1 MVGRFLWIITFLNIS
16 KRLFAKLLE
25 KVVSI
30 PIDSFL
36 PFRLLL
42 HLIVS
47 NHNARKQGLLTRL
60 AKAVINES
68 VMQATVQPLE
78 TS

>member
-1 MVGRFLWIITFLNIS
+1 M
-16 KRLFAKLLE
+16 
-25 KVVSI
+25 SI

-42 HLIVS
+42 HLIIS
-47 NHNARKQGLLTRL
+47 NHKEKKKYQGLLTRL
-60 AKAVINES
+60 AKAVINGS

>member
-1 MVGRFLWIITFLNIS
+1 MQKN
-16 KRLFAKLLE
+16 
-25 KVVSI
+25 
-30 PIDSFL
+30 
-36 PFRLLL
+36 
-42 HLIVS
+42 
-47 NHNARKQGLLTRL
+47 QGLLTRL

>member
-1 MVGRFLWIITFLNIS
+1 MVGGFLWIITFLKIP

-30 PIDSFL
+30 PTDSFL

-42 HLIVS
+42 HLIS
-47 NHNARKQGLLTRL
+47 NHNVKNQGLLTRL

>member
-1 MVGRFLWIITFLNIS
+1 MC
-16 KRLFAKLLE
+16 A
-25 KVVSI
+25 

-42 HLIVS
+42 HLIIIMKK
-47 NHNARKQGLLTRL
+47 NQGLLTRL

>member
-1 MVGRFLWIITFLNIS
+1 MVGGFLWIITFLNIS
-16 KRLFAKLLE
+16 EALCQAAGE
-25 KVVSI
+25 GGVY
-30 PIDSFL
+30 SFL

-42 HLIVS
+42 HLIIS
-47 NHNARKQGLLTRL
+47 NHNAKNQGLLTRL